1 MVISNE
7 AYLRILIVLEIF
19 IGVFLLNYM
28 ETKFEIGQKV
38 YDSVF
43 FGSAEGIVKNI
54 KDILNKTV
62 LEISFEGITFRYN
75 HESKFI
81 DRVDDRF
88 ITSIPTL
95 STKPY
100 TLEGFTQESI
110 IDWSKY
116 FNTWGIFYDEE
127 EDFESANRVGR
138 LHDYDNDNIYP
149 FQTYGGESY
158 MNFKPLTEEQIKII
172 DLK

>member
-1 MVISNE
+1 MVEEEKHKI
-7 AYLRILIVLEIF
+7 LRQYTLS
-19 IGVFLLNYM
+19 GFL
-28 ETKFEIGQKV
+28 FEVGE
-38 YDSVF
+38 DGCF
-43 FGSAEGIVKNI
+43 HNI
-54 KDILNKTV
+54 TDV
-62 LEISFEGITFRYN
+62 
-75 HESKFI
+75 
-81 DRVDDRF
+81 
-88 ITSIPTL
+88 PTL

-138 LHDYDNDNIYP
+138 LHNYDNDNIYP
-149 FQTYGGESY
+149 FQTYEGESY